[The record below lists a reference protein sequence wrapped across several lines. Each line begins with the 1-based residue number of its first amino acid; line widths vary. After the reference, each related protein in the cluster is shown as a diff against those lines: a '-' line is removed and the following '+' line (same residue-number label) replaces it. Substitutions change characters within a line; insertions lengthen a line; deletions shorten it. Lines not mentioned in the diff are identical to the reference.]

1 MIKNF
6 LDSDEE
12 PEPKASSSTSSSI
25 LSAVPPLDSDE
36 NTVTDPQ
43 TGKGEPF
50 VLSAEPRRESIA
62 ETARKSGL
70 GYSAAIALF
79 ASVAFMLIIGWG
91 ADLLFGTWPWGTV
104 VGIVFGSIIGF
115 VQFFRITSR
124 IYDPDRKMKNGR
136 TLLSRDDDPK

>member
-1 MIKNF
+1 
-6 LDSDEE
+6 
-12 PEPKASSSTSSSI
+12 
-25 LSAVPPLDSDE
+25 LDSDE

-50 VLSAEPRRESIA
+50 VLSAEPPRESIA